1 PVFSVASYIGRGVRQ
16 IDHAVARIGGRR
28 RSILI
33 EARTPMNLAV
43 LRPVFERLLPDS
55 RLRVQV
61 TGPTRG
67 DLAAAFE
74 EHGIAE
80 RVVDRNGV
88 RWRRFDLYVNA
99 DPWEAVKLRRVA
111 RQLNFFHGVA
121 GKYNLDCPTGLPL
134 NFTRYDRVAFPN
146 EGRRRAYVEAGLV
159 PEDRAVLIG
168 YPK

>member
-1 PVFSVASYIGRGVRQ
+1 MPVFRVASYIGRGARQ

-28 RSILI
+28 LSVLI

-55 RLRVQV
+55 RLQV
-61 TGPTRG
+61 RFTGPTRAG
-67 DLAAAFE
+67 LAAGFVG
-74 EHGIAE
+74 HGISE
-80 RVVDRNGV
+80 SVVDRSRV

-121 GKYNLDCPTGLPL
+121 GKYNLDCPT
-134 NFTRYDRVAFPN
+134 
-146 EGRRRAYVEAGLV
+146 
-159 PEDRAVLIG
+159 
-168 YPK
+168 